1 MNISRQIL
9 ALGLVAALLPAT
21 GRTAEK
27 GQPFAPVADA
37 VKARTGRK
45 VRWQEDAEARA
56 ENLRS
61 VRALLKKPLNAGT
74 AAQIALLN
82 NPGLQATFEEI
93 GVSAA
98 DLREA
103 GEWKNPTLDLSFRF
117 PDRPPSGVNAEEGV
131 IFNLLDLFMV
141 PLRKRVAAE
150 HLRAAQ
156 LRVADEALQLVA
168 EAKSAVYRLQGD
180 EQLIGRLKLVRDA
193 GGAALELAQKQH
205 EAGNI
210 TDLAL
215 MQHQAGYSQARLDV
229 AMAEAEMRGHRE
241 KLTRLLGVWG
251 ADTGWKMSG
260 ELPPL
265 PASDPALAGL
275 ESLAVAQRLDLAAA
289 RAELGGVV
297 RALGLT
303 KAYRFIGALEFGID
317 TERDTDRTNVTGP
330 RLSVELPLFNQGQAR
345 VARAQAELRR
355 AERKFEA
362 LAIGIRSEVRELHDQ
377 LLSKHEI
384 ARFYHDEL
392 LPGRI
397 AILNQSLLFY
407 NGMLLGNYEL
417 FAAKTEELHAE
428 RGSIEALRDYWIAR
442 AELER
447 TVGGSFAPRA
457 AVAVG
462 EAASFPYSNERARAA
477 SAPPAPAKASAH
489 QH

>member
-1 MNISRQIL
+1 MSMRRPL
-9 ALGLVAALLPAT
+9 LTLGLAAALLPAT
-21 GRTAEK
+21 ARTAEK
-27 GQPFAPVADA
+27 GTPFAPVADA
-37 VKARTGRK
+37 VRARTGRE
-45 VRWQEDAEARA
+45 VRWQEDAVARA

-103 GEWKNPTLDLSFRF
+103 GAWKNPTLDLSVRF
-117 PDRPPSGVNAEEGV
+117 PDRPPSGVNAEEAV

-141 PLRKRVAAE
+141 PLRRRVAAE
-150 HLRAAQ
+150 QMQAAQ
-156 LRVADEALQLVA
+156 LRVADEALRLVA
-168 EAKSAVYRLQGD
+168 EVKGAVWRLQGD
-180 EQLIGRLKLVRDA
+180 EQLTGRLKLVRDA
-193 GGAALELAQKQH
+193 ASAGLDLAQKQH
-205 EAGNI
+205 AAGNI

-215 MQHQAGYSQARLDV
+215 MQQQAGYSQARIEV
-229 AMAEAEMRGHRE
+229 AMAEGETRAHRE

-251 ADTGWKMSG
+251 SDTGWKVGG

-265 PASDPALAGL
+265 PKSDPALAGL

-303 KAYRFIGALEFGID
+303 KAYRFVGALEFGID
-317 TERDTDRTNVTGP
+317 TERDTDRTNITGP
-330 RLSVELPLFNQGQAR
+330 QLSVELPIFNQGQAR
-345 VARAQAELRR
+345 VSKAQAGLRR

-377 LLSKHEI
+377 MVSKHEI
-384 ARFYHDEL
+384 AGFYRDEL

-447 TVGGSFAPRA
+447 TLGGSITARPA
-457 AVAVG
+457 TT
-462 EAASFPYSNERARAA
+462 ASPP
-477 SAPPAPAKASAH
+477 PPAPAKPSAH

>member
-1 MNISRQIL
+1 MNISRHIL
-9 ALGLVAALLPAT
+9 ALGLVAALLSAT
-21 GRTAEK
+21 GHTAGK
-27 GQPFAPVADA
+27 GQPFAPVADV
-37 VKARTGRK
+37 VKARTGRE

-56 ENLRS
+56 ENLRA
-61 VRALLKKPLNAGT
+61 VRALLRKPLNAGT

-82 NPGLQATFEEI
+82 NPGLQATFEDI

-103 GEWKNPTLDLSFRF
+103 GAWKNPTLDLSFRF
-117 PDRPPSGVNAEEGV
+117 PDRPPSSVNAEEAV
-131 IFNLLDLFMV
+131 IFNLLDLFMI

-150 HLRAAQ
+150 HLQAAQ
-156 LRVADEALQLVA
+156 LRVADEALKLVA
-168 EAKSAVYRLQGD
+168 DVKSAVYRLQGD
-180 EQLIGRLKLVRDA
+180 EQLIARLRLVRAA
-193 GGAALELAQKQH
+193 GGAALDLAQKQH

-215 MQHQAGYSQARLDV
+215 MQQQTGYGQARLEV

-241 KLTRLLGVWG
+241 QLTRLLGVWG
-251 ADTGWKMSG
+251 ADTGWKIGG
-260 ELPPL
+260 ELPAL
-265 PASDPALAGL
+265 PESDPALKGL
-275 ESLAVAQRLDLAAA
+275 ESLAVTQRLDLAASQ
-289 RAELGGVV
+289 AELGGVV

-317 TERDTDRTNVTGP
+317 TEHETDRTNVTGP
-330 RLSVELPLFNQGQAR
+330 RMSVELPIFNQGQAR

-355 AERKFEA
+355 AERKLEA
-362 LAIGIRSEVRELHDQ
+362 LAIGIRSEVRELHDR
-377 LLSKHEI
+377 LASKREI

-397 AILNQSLLFY
+397 AILNQALLFY

-417 FAAKTEELHAE
+417 FRVKTEELEAE
-428 RGSIEALRDYWIAR
+428 RGYVEAQRDYWITR

-447 TVGGSFAPRA
+447 TLGGSFT
-457 AVAVG
+457 
-462 EAASFPYSNERARAA
+462 ARPA